1 MLAPCQRGILDYSIL
16 VGTAV
21 AQSDIGVTTTTGK
34 SSHMNEYP
42 LLFTIREIVEGQ
54 GFVAGIVCNG
64 SALMVNEDADGWHC
78 SGVEPGGLSELG
90 ETAPEA
96 YYFFRQAFTDAV
108 RILAGDS
115 TNYSDFETRFNAFF
129 AHKDTV
135 EEQHWANAR
144 AAIRAGKDVGDGP
157 FKELPKETA
166 EEPRGCSVVRLD
178 FQRTERQQSEVAR
191 QIARAEQVGIAVPPP
206 ARVA

>member
-1 MLAPCQRGILDYSIL
+1 
-16 VGTAV
+16 
-21 AQSDIGVTTTTGK
+21 
-34 SSHMNEYP
+34 MNQYP

-64 SALMVNEDADGWHC
+64 RALMVNEGADGWHC

-108 RILAGDS
+108 RVLAGDS
-115 TNYSDFETRFNAFF
+115 ANYSDFEARFEAFF
-129 AHKDTV
+129 AHKDSE
-135 EEQHWANAR
+135 EEQRWTKARQVVR
-144 AAIRAGKDVGDGP
+144 AAKDVDGP

-178 FQRTERQQSEVAR
+178 FQRPERQQSEVAR
-191 QIARAEQVGIAVPPP
+191 QIARAEQVGIAVPLP
-206 ARVA
+206 ALVA